1 MATHKL
7 GKSLWITGVRLFT
20 AVWTASFA
28 GAATRHTTCRDR
40 RPPGVD
46 STNMPTASD
55 YTSGSVQLSDRYD
68 TGVPLR
74 LLPRISLSPWD
85 REIAR
90 LAGPAFAALISEPLF
105 LLADTAIVGHLGT
118 APLAGVAI
126 AATILQ
132 TLVGLA
138 IFLAYGTTASVARH
152 LGADDLR
159 GAMATGLSGIW
170 LAVLLGGLAAVVT
183 GLGAPVAVGW
193 FAASPQ
199 VDAQAVSYLRL
210 AAPGLPAML
219 VVLAATGIL
228 RGLQDTRTTLVVA
241 VAANV
246 VNVALNVVLVYGL
259 DLGVAGSALG
269 TTLAQIGAAV
279 ALVTVVVRGSG
290 GHGARLRPRWRGIV
304 TVATTGLPLIMRTL
318 TLRAALLVAT
328 YVATTMSDASIAAH
342 QITLTV
348 VTTLAFALDA
358 VAIAAQ
364 AMTGRYLGA
373 GDVVRVRQVTRR
385 MLGWGVW
392 SGSLAALGLLA
403 AAPWLTAAFTGDDTV
418 QGLSVPALVVA
429 ALVQPVSGV
438 VFVLDG
444 VLIGA
449 GDGAYLAWAGLV
461 TLLAYLPLALL
472 VLVSG
477 AGLGWLWGAY
487 AGFIIAR
494 AVTLVRRERGSDW
507 LVTGIR
513 GATP

>member
-1 MATHKL
+1 
-7 GKSLWITGVRLFT
+7 
-20 AVWTASFA
+20 
-28 GAATRHTTCRDR
+28 
-40 RPPGVD
+40 
-46 STNMPTASD
+46 
-55 YTSGSVQLSDRYD
+55 
-68 TGVPLR
+68 VPLR

-290 GHGARLRPRWRGIV
+290 AHGARLRPRWRGIV